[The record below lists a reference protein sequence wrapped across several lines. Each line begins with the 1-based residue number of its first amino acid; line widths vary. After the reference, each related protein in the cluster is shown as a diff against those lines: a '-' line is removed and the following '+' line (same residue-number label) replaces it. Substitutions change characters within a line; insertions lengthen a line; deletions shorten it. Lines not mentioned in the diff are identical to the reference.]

1 MTPPASDP
9 RRRSAWT
16 STRWAIALLVAA
28 RLVAIVVL
36 LASHPDADR
45 STIGGDA
52 RRYEQIATADGV
64 WYRDT
69 AIEYPPGSVV
79 VIEVVHG
86 STLFDTQRRLALS
99 QLACDLAAAG
109 ALAWGFGRRT
119 ASAYLLLG
127 LPFLAV
133 PFLYLRLDLVPVA
146 LAAGGLAL
154 WRRRHDAVG
163 DIAGGALV
171 ALGAVAKLWPAA
183 LIGIVVVQ
191 RRWRAAAALL
201 GVGAAC
207 GAVWVAVAGIDG
219 VLQVVSFR
227 GAQGWQVESLTG
239 IVVHLLDPGRVHVD
253 GGAWRTGILPPGART
268 TLSVLSI
275 ATIGLAWRW
284 AARRS
289 DDPAILYGIGP
300 AACVLGL
307 LVWAPIISPQ
317 YVLWLLP
324 FAAVATAAGDRTL
337 GWLVAGAAALSTYS
351 LGTIRAQIDGEA
363 YATWPILVRN
373 VVLVVALCHVLVR
386 LTAAPGPTGP
396 AGPVTTS
403 DGVGTSATERG

>member
-1 MTPPASDP
+1 MTITTAGR
-9 RRRSAWT
+9 RRRSG
-16 STRWAIALLVAA
+16 STVPGWVIALLVAA
-28 RLVAIVVL
+28 RLVALVAL
-36 LASHPDADR
+36 LATHPDAEG
-45 STIGGDA
+45 STVGGDA

-64 WYRDT
+64 WYRDA

-79 VIEVVHG
+79 VIEAVHG
-86 STLFDTQRRLALS
+86 TTLFDTQRRLALS
-99 QLACDLAAAG
+99 QLAFDLAAAG

-146 LAAGGLAL
+146 LAAAGLAS
-154 WRRRHDAVG
+154 WRRRHDAMG
-163 DIAGGALV
+163 DVAGGALV

-183 LIGIVVVQ
+183 LVGIVVVQ
-191 RRWRAAAALL
+191 RRWRAVAALV
-201 GVGAAC
+201 GVGAVC
-207 GAVWVAVAGIDG
+207 GAAWVAVAGVDG
-219 VLQVVSFR
+219 ALQVVSFR
-227 GAQGWQVESLTG
+227 GAKGWQVESLTG

-268 TLSVLSI
+268 ALSVLSL
-275 ATIGLAWRW
+275 ATVVVTWRW
-284 AARRS
+284 AARRA
-289 DDPAILYGIGP
+289 DDPAILYGVAP
-300 AACVLGL
+300 TACVLAL

-337 GWLVAGAAALSTYS
+337 GWLIAGAAALSTYS
-351 LGTIRAQIDGEA
+351 LGTIKAQIDGEA

-373 VVLVVALCHVLVR
+373 VVLVAALCHVLVR
-386 LTAAPGPTGP
+386 LA
-396 AGPVTTS
+396 AGPDPTDAAGSLTTS
-403 DGVGTSATERG
+403 DGDGTSATARG